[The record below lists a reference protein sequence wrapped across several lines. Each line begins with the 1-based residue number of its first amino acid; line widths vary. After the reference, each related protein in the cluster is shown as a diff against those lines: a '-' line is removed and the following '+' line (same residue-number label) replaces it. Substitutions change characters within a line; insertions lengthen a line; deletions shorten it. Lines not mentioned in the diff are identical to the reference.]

1 MIHPLIEE
9 SRYKSK
15 ENNEPAYI
23 EHCLGFYRDHQNGNM
38 RTFHLKV
45 LKKIKKKLTRGTFS
59 CKRAL
64 FKHLGFFLGFES
76 FLFILALFTP
86 GESAV
91 TTPFGIITYEG
102 IQRFSLL
109 LGKAFLSSS
118 AVVVVSNSLGFPYIL
133 AEMETLHFLRILVL
147 TLAFTYRYLE
157 LFEEEALR
165 MKRALNSRTFNIGKI
180 EYYRKLGALIGE
192 TFARAYIRS
201 IKIHWAM
208 LSRGFGE
215 FPKVTE
221 ERRVEPPV
229 LTLIA
234 LGVTLL

>member
-1 MIHPLIEE
+1 MHLIFIFIYALVIVTRTSLAE
-9 SRYKSK
+9 
-15 ENNEPAYI
+15 
-23 EHCLGFYRDHQNGNM
+23 LFYFLPILM
-38 RTFHLKV
+38 V
-45 LKKIKKKLTRGTFS
+45 LILLFKP
-59 CKRAL
+59 KRML
-64 FKHLGFFLGFES
+64 FKHLGFLLGFEG

-86 GESAV
+86 GDPLV
-91 TTPFGIITYEG
+91 TTPLGTITSEG

-118 AVVVVSNSLGFPYIL
+118 AVVVISNSLGFPYL
-133 AEMETLHFLRILVL
+133 LGEMEALRFPRILVL

-165 MKRALNSRTFNIGKI
+165 MKRALDSRAFNIGKI

-215 FPKVTE
+215 FPKVTK
-221 ERRVEPPV
+221 ERRVEPLI

-234 LGVTLL
+234 LGVALL